1 MLNIFYAL
9 GTLVDIGS
17 IRIHLT
23 GSVAINSPKPPAYH
37 TRLNCSFHPR
47 FFLQLI
53 FHATGWWS
61 VSTEWVAH
69 FYWIPTISKL
79 CLNALSTLTDLGF
92 THNTRS
98 RNYFYLL
105 DSETKTSTPQARAH
119 IQTHTCLQEEHVYF
133 EPGSLIPECV
143 LLITP
148 LKCL

>member
-47 FFLQLI
+47 FFSLQLI

-92 THNTRS
+92 TITLGVGIIFIFWIQKLR
-98 RNYFYLL
+98 
-105 DSETKTSTPQARAH
+105 QAHHKHVHTYKH
-119 IQTHTCLQEEHVYF
+119 IHVYRRNMF
-133 EPGSLIPECV
+133 V
-143 LLITP
+143 LNQEVWFQSV
-148 LKCL
+148 CS